1 MNTDFLNDYDW
12 AGLTEKVLSAAVIL
26 VVTWVL
32 ARAVKWAFGKL
43 VGQVEFLQ
51 RAGGDGQSLGETIG
65 RIASLLIW
73 LFGLIAILQVFA
85 LDQVLA
91 PLQSLLNG
99 VLAFLPNLIGA
110 AFVFIVGALL
120 AKIVRELIE
129 ATLGAVD
136 LDRMLNRGRSAAG
149 ASTGSA
155 AATGADNTQTGTATS
170 QTTRTTIPGAVAA
183 VVYALIMIVVSIA
196 ALQILGISAISN
208 PAEQMLTIIFD
219 AIPSIIAA
227 ALLLALGV
235 VIARFVGNLLEQVLD
250 GFGTD
255 RAVRALGVETDQ
267 SASSV
272 LAKVAQV
279 AIVLFFAVM
288 AAQLL
293 GFPQITEFLS
303 RVLELGGQVLF
314 GGAIIAAG
322 FFVANLLGRTVDDG
336 LATQIV
342 RYATIVLFAAMGL
355 SFMGIA
361 DNIIELAFGALVVG
375 SALAAAIAFGLGGR
389 DAASRQ
395 LARLEA
401 RRGAEDSAPSEGSSE
416 PLV

>member
-1 MNTDFLNDYDW
+1 
-12 AGLTEKVLSAAVIL
+12 
-26 VVTWVL
+26 
-32 ARAVKWAFGKL
+32 
-43 VGQVEFLQ
+43 
-51 RAGGDGQSLGETIG
+51 
-65 RIASLLIW
+65 
-73 LFGLIAILQVFA
+73 
-85 LDQVLA
+85 
-91 PLQSLLNG
+91 
-99 VLAFLPNLIGA
+99 
-110 AFVFIVGALL
+110 
-120 AKIVRELIE
+120 
-129 ATLGAVD
+129 
-136 LDRMLNRGRSAAG
+136 
-149 ASTGSA
+149 
-155 AATGADNTQTGTATS
+155 
-170 QTTRTTIPGAVAA
+170 
-183 VVYALIMIVVSIA
+183 MIVVTIA
-196 ALQILGISAISN
+196 ALQILGISAISD

-219 AIPSIIAA
+219 AIPAVIAA

-235 VIARFVGNLLEQVLD
+235 VIARFAGNLLEQILE

-255 RAVRALGVETDQ
+255 RAVRALGVETDR

-293 GFPQITEFLS
+293 GFPQITQFLS

-314 GGAIIAAG
+314 GAAIIAVG
-322 FFVANLLGRTVDDG
+322 FFIANLLARMVDDG
-336 LATQIV
+336 PATEIV

-361 DNIIELAFGALVVG
+361 DDIIELAFGALVVG
-375 SALAAAIAFGLGGR
+375 SALAAALAFGLGGR

-401 RRGAEDSAPSEGSSE
+401 RRGAMDRAPFEQRSE